1 LHLVIRQEVLD
12 SIAIG
17 APQQRP
23 ERVGILIS
31 IGRVPRLDGIDIQV
45 IESVVE
51 DGLGVRRCVAAILQC
66 IIIKQDWC

>member
-1 LHLVIRQEVLD
+1 VLD

-23 ERVGILIS
+23 ERVGIFIS

-45 IESVVE
+45 IESFVE
-51 DGLGVRRCVAAILQC
+51 DGLVSSLSISRRQ
-66 IIIKQDWC
+66 KDMTPE